1 MAYRKWR
8 RRQDAKA
15 EPAAPRMDVGGA
27 WKALALLKHF
37 YQSNQISA
45 DAWLEAL
52 HEARCRRIHEYIPPE
67 APYGSLEA
75 MLRAEIGVGMAESV
89 RIKSA
94 GADGVVAS

>member
-8 RRQDAKA
+8 RLQAAKTQQVDT
-15 EPAAPRMDVGGA
+15 RLDVAGA

-45 DAWLEAL
+45 ETWVEAV
-52 HEARCRRIHEYIPPE
+52 HEARSRRIYEHIPPE

-75 MLRAEIGVGMAESV
+75 MLRAEIGVGLAESV
-89 RIKSA
+89 RIKSS
-94 GADGVVAS
+94 GSNGTASA

>member
-8 RRQDAKA
+8 RREENHVEKTST
-15 EPAAPRMDVGGA
+15 PLDVAGA

-45 DAWLEAL
+45 EVWMEAL
-52 HEARCRRIHEYIPPE
+52 HEARSRRIHEQIPPH

-75 MLRAEIGVGMAESV
+75 MLRAEIGVGVAESV

-94 GADGVVAS
+94 GSNGFATA